1 MNQELEKKDNLI
13 NDLEIKLDLESRVKL
28 DEISK
33 IRVELQEKEK
43 MFEDCKQELD
53 KLQEGG
59 YLETSL
65 MDINPPELNE
75 PVLQPGARSMD
86 METSLLDVSSPEL
99 NEPIL
104 QPG

>member
-33 IRVELQEKEK
+33 IRVELREKEK

-53 KLQEGG
+53 KLQEEDLELNKDKNV
-59 YLETSL
+59 LETRLTESEEKL
-65 MDINPPELNE
+65 LN
-75 PVLQPGARSMD
+75 L
-86 METSLLDVSSPEL
+86 ETNLEKD
-99 NEPIL
+99 
-104 QPG
+104 